1 MDRIELGKLS
11 VVYDVRRLGLADAPM
26 VYAFCRANTRYYAY
40 CGAEVTL
47 ELVEHDLTA
56 VPPGVSGEQHYYLG
70 FFAQGA
76 LTAVMDLIAGCPGGD
91 DISLG
96 FFMMHSASQGA
107 GTGSRIVSE
116 ALAALRA
123 QGFRRC
129 ILGMDRDNPQS
140 THFWRKNG
148 FRVVRELP
156 QDEGVIQVAERLL
169 TE

>member
-1 MDRIELGKLS
+1 MDRIEIGKLS

-47 ELVEHDLTA
+47 ELVEHD
-56 VPPGVSGEQHYYLG
+56 
-70 FFAQGA
+70 

-123 QGFRRC
+123 QGFRRS